1 MSAEPPP
8 PPTPGRR
15 KPTKASPTQFFLRGL
30 AIVLPPILTLLILI
44 WVGQMI
50 YGYVVRPTS
59 TVVQYTIA
67 QVINDARPSDSLK
80 PVPGPKDQVPQ
91 LEAYADTDYLV
102 TEEAR
107 RRLEPMETVR
117 SDDLNLSRVYIPIG
131 DGRWAVP
138 YDDYAAVARHLSA
151 AEIPRHVVGVPWK
164 PGFYM
169 EVVTSKHFQGL
180 FHLSAVAVIALV
192 VALYFLGR
200 FVTARIGAWFV
211 HKFETG
217 VMGRVPLVSNVYSSV
232 KQVTDFLLSER
243 TVEYNRVV
251 AVEYP
256 RRGVWSLGFA
266 TGNSLRE
273 ITETAREP
281 LVSILI
287 ATSPMPMTGF
297 TINVPRR
304 EVLDLDITVDQAFQ
318 FCLSCGV
325 LVPPQQRVTA
335 ETLGQEVAQRLPT
348 DGSETSSDEE
358 PRETAGDGQRSVR
371 EAPAPEKHS
380 HQSEASP

>member
-8 PPTPGRR
+8 GPR

-44 WVGQMI
+44 WVGRMV

-59 TVVQYTIA
+59 TLVQYTIA

-107 RRLEPMETVR
+107 RRLESMETVT

-138 YDDYAAVARHLSA
+138 YDDYAAVARHLPT
-151 AEIPRHVVGVPWK
+151 AEIPRRVVGVPWE

-256 RRGVWSLGFA
+256 RRGIWSLGFA
-266 TGNSLRE
+266 TGHSLQE
-273 ITETAREP
+273 ITETAGEP

-325 LVPPQQRVTA
+325 LVPPHQRVTA
-335 ETLGQEVAQRLPT
+335 GTLEQEVTRQLGT
-348 DGSETSSDEE
+348 E
-358 PRETAGDGQRSVR
+358 
-371 EAPAPEKHS
+371 
-380 HQSEASP
+380 SEADEGYRRERERTASGEDARY